1 MKKAKRFLG
10 LIIIA
15 ATVLSAS
22 GCRTINTND
31 IANALSEISDVM
43 AENLT
48 ESSEPEEQ
56 TSSEA
61 PESETSVNDGSSEA
75 ESSEASESP
84 DEQSVVSEAES
95 SETPKTIYNTYQP
108 ELGDPELY
116 IGSLATF
123 LDEYPEAYCG
133 NCPQD
138 VIDKFYDNGRLDKNE
153 HNISEEDFDK
163 LPEGCIYVSGLVY
176 FYVFYSFPDGVP
188 EDFEPKYWKESDF
201 APYIVG
207 HNNVD
212 GISSVMYRGKVRE
225 DGYLQTVWFGVDNFD
240 EFDIVDEVNT
250 QKTAWELCR
259 YDGVVAAVMPTAKL
273 PDSCFEKSSTAE

>member
-48 ESSEPEEQ
+48 ESSEHEEQ

-61 PESETSVNDGSSEA
+61 PESETSVNDVSSEA
-75 ESSEASESP
+75 ESSEASETL

-95 SETPKTIYNTYQP
+95 SEGPKTIYNTYQP

-133 NCPQD
+133 NCPQE
-138 VIDKFYDNGRLDKNE
+138 ILEKLISQKGKEHTDKSVYDLQYEDSALM
-153 HNISEEDFDK
+153 HSETGHFAI
-163 LPEGCIYVSGLVY
+163 IYFEIFHY
-176 FYVFYSFPDGVP
+176 FPDGVP
-188 EDFEPKYWKESDF
+188 EDFKPKEWHNETDID
-201 APYIVG
+201 PYIKG
-207 HNNVD
+207 FGGVD
-212 GISSVMYRGKVRE
+212 KSISLMYRNYYYDNGC
-225 DGYLQTVWFGVDNFD
+225 LQVVWFSPLDAENHNSEEEWVRRL
-240 EFDIVDEVNT
+240 
-250 QKTAWELCR
+250 AWEICR
-259 YDGVVAAVMPTAKL
+259 YDCVTSVHL
-273 PDSCFEKSSTAE
+273 I